1 MCSLDWFPLGY
12 TKKKNIFLWKS
23 GTWEKQPLPG
33 GGGEYFMCG
42 NEGHQSVFPHPV
54 AHRRLVLIQRM
65 GDGNLVFVDMLDFSN
80 ILVVYHFMLFD
91 KEDEALLN
99 SLMILWWRIDM
110 SKDNITSTEQ
120 ILFRVCLFTLKIHRN

>member
-1 MCSLDWFPLGY
+1 
-12 TKKKNIFLWKS
+12 
-23 GTWEKQPLPG
+23 
-33 GGGEYFMCG
+33 MCG
-42 NEGHQSVFPHPV
+42 NEGHQSIFPHPV

-99 SLMILWWRIDM
+99 SLMIL
-110 SKDNITSTEQ
+110 
-120 ILFRVCLFTLKIHRN
+120 